1 MRKIYIAALLVLPAV
16 AGTASADCG
25 GPCGGCCNFGFG
37 LPAVQF
43 NMAARFR
50 LGCYPPGGGVQLG
63 PWYNYWPL
71 EAHFITPAPTG
82 YPYWPQPQTLP
93 PNPVLPPPAPDPKP
107 EVKPVGYSPYAYPYS
122 YQYAPSIY
130 YGTAPSYWYAR
141 P

>member
-1 MRKIYIAALLVLPAV
+1 MRKIYIAALLVLPAM

-25 GPCGGCCNFGFG
+25 NCGGCCNFGFG

-50 LGCYPPGGGVQLG
+50 LGCCPPGSGPGGGVQLG

-82 YPYWPQPQTLP
+82 YPYWPSPQT
-93 PNPVLPPPAPDPKP
+93 PPPGMFGASSP
-107 EVKPVGYSPYAYPYS
+107 SPYDVSPAAYCPQAPY
-122 YQYAPSIY
+122 
-130 YGTAPSYWYAR
+130 YWYR
-141 P
+141 